1 MSACC
6 PDNNLNCFHW
16 ISIFCGICI
25 TWVKILDGIED
36 GHHTALN
43 VHIMADHVTLAF
55 LGFLESI
62 SQLEPSNLV
71 RDLKGTCDISSRF
84 CQIPICVFF
93 NFFTHFLISLAAHS

>member
-43 VHIMADHVTLAF
+43 VHIMADHVTGIFGIPGVNFSVRAF
-55 LGFLESI
+55 KLGKR
-62 SQLEPSNLV
+62 P
-71 RDLKGTCDISSRF
+71 
-84 CQIPICVFF
+84 
-93 NFFTHFLISLAAHS
+93 